1 MRKGTRAK
9 RIEAALYV
17 HGERGS
23 HNSTIQQVVRHACG
37 PPATGHGGGARERT
51 SIMMI
56 RFLVISLWALML
68 GACALGP
75 DYERPPVGEPD
86 SFRMQQGASLEEV
99 SVADLGWWELFQ
111 DKNLQA
117 LIRKALVENKDV
129 RIAVARVRE
138 ARAQLAVTG
147 ADQFPRIDGKSS
159 IQRTQPS
166 QAVVRQF
173 GIPGRIPQIPATNQ
187 FRATADLSFEL
198 DFWGRLRRATEAA
211 QADLLARESAR
222 RTVVLTLVSDLAKA
236 YFELQELD
244 AELGVSKR
252 TLKTRQEALDLIRLR
267 KLVGQRSTLDIRR
280 AEQEVARAQ
289 AVIPDLE
296 RQIGQKEHQL
306 SLLMGRNAARIV
318 RGASLREQS
327 LPPEVPAGLPSALLE
342 RRPDIV
348 EAEQRL
354 VAANAKIGVAKAAF
368 FPQISLTGNFGA
380 QSLQFGDLFV
390 GPSRVWMFG
399 PTLTVPLFDAGRN
412 LANLEVTR
420 AQQEQAVISYE
431 KTIQQAFREVE
442 DALIAHQKIREVR
455 TERERLVKLSREA
468 LELAQ
473 LEYLNGQASYL
484 EVLATQ
490 RDVFNA
496 ETGLAQTHRNQLL
509 TVVQLYKS
517 LGGGWTPEPVSP
529 DLACKRCPS
538 DGFARLN

>member
-1 MRKGTRAK
+1 MRF
-9 RIEAALYV
+9 
-17 HGERGS
+17 
-23 HNSTIQQVVRHACG
+23 
-37 PPATGHGGGARERT
+37 
-51 SIMMI
+51 
-56 RFLVISLWALML
+56 RFLMISLWPLML

-75 DYERPPVGEPD
+75 DYERPPVAEPD

-117 LIRKALVENKDV
+117 IIRKALVENKDV
-129 RIAVARVRE
+129 RIAVSRVRE
-138 ARAQLAVTG
+138 ARAHLAITG
-147 ADQFPRIDGKSS
+147 ADQFPKIAGNASL
-159 IQRTQPS
+159 QRNQVS

-173 GIPGRIPQIPATNQ
+173 GVDVSELSERFGIDIPAGIGKIPATTQ
-187 FRATADLSFEL
+187 YRATMDLSFEL

-222 RTVVLTLVSDLAKA
+222 RTVVLTLVSDLATA
-236 YFELQELD
+236 YFELRALD
-244 AELGVSKR
+244 AELESAKR
-252 TLKTRQEALDLIRLR
+252 ILKTRQQTLDLVRLR
-267 KLVGQRSTLDIRR
+267 KFVGQRSTRDILRE
-280 AEQEVARAQ
+280 EQEVTRAE

-306 SLLMGRNAARIV
+306 SLLMGRNPKRIV
-318 RGASLREQS
+318 RGVSLHDHP

-348 EAEQRL
+348 EAEQKL

-390 GPSRVWMFG
+390 GPARVWQFG

-420 AQQEQAVISYE
+420 AQQEQAVVTYE

-442 DALIAHQKIREVR
+442 DALLAHQKIQEVR
-455 TERERLVKLSREA
+455 AKQERLIKLSRRA
-468 LELAQ
+468 LKLAQ
-473 LEYLNGQASYL
+473 LEYLNGKVSYL
-484 EVLATQ
+484 DVLMVQ
-490 RDVFNA
+490 REVFNA
-496 ETGLAQTHRNQLL
+496 ETVLVQTHRNQLL
-509 TVVQLYKS
+509 SVVQLYKS
-517 LGGGWTPEPVSP
+517 LGGGWTSEPISE
-529 DLACKRCPS
+529 DLAMQEVPQ
-538 DGFARLN
+538 

>member
-1 MRKGTRAK
+1 MK
-9 RIEAALYV
+9 
-17 HGERGS
+17 
-23 HNSTIQQVVRHACG
+23 
-37 PPATGHGGGARERT
+37 
-51 SIMMI
+51 
-56 RFLVISLWALML
+56 FLFLMISLWTFLL
-68 GACALGP
+68 GGCALGP
-75 DYERPPVGEPD
+75 DYERPPVSEPE
-86 SFRMQQGASLEEV
+86 SFRMQQEATLEEV
-99 SVADLGWWELFQ
+99 SLADLGWWELFQ
-111 DKNLQA
+111 DENLQA
-117 LIRKALVENKDV
+117 LIRKALVENKDL
-129 RIAVARVRE
+129 RIAVSRVRE
-138 ARAQLAVTG
+138 ARAHLAATG
-147 ADQFPRIDGKSS
+147 ADQFPRIDGKASL
-159 IQRTQPS
+159 QRNQVS

-173 GIPGRIPQIPATNQ
+173 GLGRGGNIPQIPATNQ
-187 FRATADLSFEL
+187 FRATMDLSFEL

-211 QADLLARESAR
+211 RADLLVRESAR

-244 AELGVSKR
+244 AELALAKN

-267 KLVGQRSTLDIRR
+267 KLVGQRSTLEIRR

-296 RQIGQKEHQL
+296 RRIGQKEHQL
-306 SLLMGRNAARIV
+306 SLLGGRNPARIL
-318 RGASLREQS
+318 RGASLRNNP

-380 QSLQFGDLFV
+380 QSLQFADLFV

-399 PTLTVPLFDAGRN
+399 PTLTVPLFDTGRN
-412 LANLEVTR
+412 LANLAVTR

-442 DALIAHQKIREVR
+442 DALLAHQKIREVR
-455 TERERLVKLSREA
+455 TERERVADLSREA

-484 EVLATQ
+484 EVLAAE
-490 RDVFNA
+490 RDVMNT
-496 ETGLAQTHRNQLL
+496 ETALAQTQRNHLL
-509 TVVQLYKS
+509 TVVQLYKA
-517 LGGGWTPEPVSP
+517 LGGGWTAEPVSQ
-529 DLACKRCPS
+529 DLGMLES
-538 DGFARLN
+538 SE

>member
-1 MRKGTRAK
+1 MRT
-9 RIEAALYV
+9 
-17 HGERGS
+17 
-23 HNSTIQQVVRHACG
+23 
-37 PPATGHGGGARERT
+37 
-51 SIMMI
+51 
-56 RFLVISLWALML
+56 RFLVISLWVFTLV
-68 GACALGP
+68 GCALGP
-75 DYERPPVGEPD
+75 DYERPPVAQPE
-86 SFRMQQGASLEEV
+86 SFRMQQDAILEEV
-99 SVADLGWWELFQ
+99 SLADLGWWDLFE
-111 DKNLQA
+111 DESLHA

-129 RIAVARVRE
+129 QIAVARVRE
-138 ARAQLAVTG
+138 ARAHLAATG
-147 ADQFPRIDGKSS
+147 ADQFPQIDGKASL
-159 IQRTQPS
+159 QRNQVS

-173 GIPGRIPQIPATNQ
+173 GFPGGGPARQIPATTQ
-187 FRATADLSFEL
+187 FRATMDLSFEL

-211 QADLLARESAR
+211 RADLLARESAR

-244 AELGVSKR
+244 AELALAR
-252 TLKTRQEALDLIRLR
+252 NTLKTRQEALDLIRLR
-267 KLVGQRSTLDIRR
+267 KLVGQRSTLEIRR

-306 SLLMGRNAARIV
+306 SLLMGRNPIRIV
-318 RGASLREQS
+318 RGVSLREQP

-380 QSLQFGDLFV
+380 QSLQFADLFV

-399 PTLTVPLFDAGRN
+399 PTLTVPLFDTGRN

-420 AQQEQAVISYE
+420 AQQEQARLSYE

-442 DALIAHQKIREVR
+442 DALLAHQKIREVR
-455 TERERLVKLSREA
+455 TELERVVDLSREA

-484 EVLATQ
+484 QVLAAE
-490 RDVFNA
+490 RDVMNT
-496 ETGLAQTHRNQLL
+496 ETVLAQTQRNHLL
-509 TVVQLYKS
+509 TVVQLYKA
-517 LGGGWTPEPVSP
+517 LGGGWTAEPVSE
-529 DLACKRCPS
+529 DLAMQEVPQ
-538 DGFARLN
+538 